1 MVTRYCRERRVWTAS
16 ITHASKNDK
25 DPKIEVQQRFPDEMS
40 VLSHMQRTMKPA
52 RAVVVILAVLTLSSG
67 LAQEAIDREGYF
79 EVRSAST
86 NLVDGVHRMDARLQ
100 LVLSTEALAAL
111 ESGVTL
117 TIEMQ
122 VQVIRVRRFFVDDA
136 EAEIAVRYELNY
148 RPLSQRY
155 TVQNLNSGD
164 QDSFATLYS
173 ALNSLGRVQG
183 LPIID
188 DALLSPD
195 RPYRARIR
203 AMLNTQ
209 RYPAPLRLLFFWR
222 GQWQLQ
228 SEWVEW
234 SLER

>member
-1 MVTRYCRERRVWTAS
+1 MSRHSLIEQLKSPRRLA
-16 ITHASKNDK
+16 
-25 DPKIEVQQRFPDEMS
+25 F
-40 VLSHMQRTMKPA
+40 
-52 RAVVVILAVLTLSSG
+52 AVIAVLVLGTGQDSV
-67 LAQEAIDREGYF
+67 DREGYF

-86 NLVDGVHRMDARLQ
+86 QPVDGVHTLDARLQ
-100 LVLSTEALAAL
+100 LVLSSEALAAL

-122 VQVIRVRRFFVDDA
+122 MQVIRVKRFLVDTV
-136 EAEIAVRYELNY
+136 EAELAVRYELEF

-155 TVQNLNSGD
+155 IVKNLNSGD

-183 LPIID
+183 LPVID
-188 DALLSPD
+188 DALLLPD
-195 RPYRARIR
+195 RTYRLRLR

-209 RYPAPLRLLFFWR
+209 QYPAPLRLLFFWR

-228 SEWVEW
+228 SEWFEW
-234 SLER
+234 LLER

>member
-1 MVTRYCRERRVWTAS
+1 MSRLS
-16 ITHASKNDK
+16 I
-25 DPKIEVQQRFPDEMS
+25 IQRIR
-40 VLSHMQRTMKPA
+40 LSRGSLLA
-52 RAVVVILAVLTLSSG
+52 LFAVLAVGTG
-67 LAQEAIDREGYF
+67 FAQESVDREGYF

-86 NLVDGVHRMDARLQ
+86 QSVNGVHTLDARLQ
-100 LVLSTEALAAL
+100 LVLSSEALAAL

-122 VQVIRVRRFFVDDA
+122 MQVIRIRRMLIDSVDA
-136 EAEIAVRYELNY
+136 ELAVRYELEY

-155 TVQNLNSGD
+155 IVKNLNSGD

-183 LPIID
+183 LPVID
-188 DALLSPD
+188 DELLEAD
-195 RPYRARIR
+195 RSYRLRVR

-209 RYPAPLRLLFFWR
+209 QYPAPLRLLFFWR

-228 SEWVEW
+228 SEWFEW